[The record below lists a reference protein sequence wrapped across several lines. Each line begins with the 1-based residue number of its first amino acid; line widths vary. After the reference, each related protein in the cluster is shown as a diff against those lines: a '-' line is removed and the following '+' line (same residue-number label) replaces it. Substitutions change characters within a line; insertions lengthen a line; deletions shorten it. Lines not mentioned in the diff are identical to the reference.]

1 MKDGMQKGRRSAMR
15 WLNLILLSVPLILGC
30 SVNNE
35 QNVHCAILSTIVS
48 KDGTLTP
55 MSVDFPADFELNIEE
70 VENAAIESI
79 LNPSNRLKDK
89 MSSTDWEYLISLFSQ
104 SYLKDQLKAII
115 SWSDIKCVTNQLEIR
130 DNSMN
135 DSASG
140 KTIFS
145 VSKPLIYPNK
155 DYALVY
161 VVTSKGIDS
170 ASGDIMF
177 LKRKDNQ
184 WLILA
189 VFNSWIS

>member
-1 MKDGMQKGRRSAMR
+1 MKEGMQKGRRIAIKC
-15 WLNLILLSVPLILGC
+15 LNLVLLSVPLNLGC
-30 SVNNE
+30 SVNND

-48 KDGTLTP
+48 KDGILTP

-89 MSSTDWEYLISLFSQ
+89 MSSTDWEYLISLSSQ
-104 SYLKDQLKAII
+104 SYLKDQLEDEIN
-115 SWSDIKCVTNQLEIR
+115 WSDIECVTNQLEIR

-140 KTIFS
+140 KAIFS
-145 VSKPLIYPNK
+145 VSKPLVYPNK

-161 VVTSKGIDS
+161 VVTSKGIYS

>member
-1 MKDGMQKGRRSAMR
+1 MKERMQKGRRLAIR
-15 WLNLILLSVPLILGC
+15 CLNLVLLSVPLILGC

-35 QNVHCAILSTIVS
+35 QNVNCDILSTIVS
-48 KDGTLTP
+48 KDGILTP
-55 MSVDFPADFELNIEE
+55 MSVDFPAEFELNIEE
-70 VENAAIESI
+70 LENAAIESI

-89 MSSTDWEYLISLFSQ
+89 MSSTDWEYLISLSSQ
-104 SYLKDQLKAII
+104 SYLKDQLKAVI
-115 SWSDIKCVTNQLEIR
+115 SWSDIECVTSQLEIR

-177 LKRKDNQ
+177 LKRKDDQ